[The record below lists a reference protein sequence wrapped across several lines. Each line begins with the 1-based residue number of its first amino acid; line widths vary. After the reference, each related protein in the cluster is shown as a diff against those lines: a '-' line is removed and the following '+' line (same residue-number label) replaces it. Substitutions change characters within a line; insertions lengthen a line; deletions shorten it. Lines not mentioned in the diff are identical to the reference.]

1 MFGHFKQSSPFDGI
15 VIDQRNERPM
25 TIALATILAVWSIAF
40 AVTFATGHSGAP
52 SAYLGASAAIT
63 TSTGK

>member
-1 MFGHFKQSSPFDGI
+1 
-15 VIDQRNERPM
+15 M

-40 AVTFATGHSGAP
+40 AVTGHSGAP